1 MFKTFLAISPVAK
14 ARPRVTRKGTFT
26 PRRTELAQMEIR
38 HWLHANKAPKFEG
51 ALSMGLVFHFLKPKS
66 APKKRVWP
74 TVKPDADNLTKM
86 VCDSCNGILYKDD
99 SQIVRLFIEK
109 RYSETEGIEITLE
122 AI

>member
-1 MFKTFLAISPVAK
+1 
-14 ARPRVTRKGTFT
+14 
-26 PRRTELAQMEIR
+26 MEIR

-74 TVKPDADNLTKM
+74 TVKPDASNLAKL
-86 VCDSCNGILYKDD
+86 VEDSANGILYHDD
-99 SQIVRLFIEK
+99 SQIVRLSIEK